1 VVRAGEI
8 PPVVPSAAERMAG
21 GRAGVTH
28 LRGSRFLNAPLK
40 LSPADLKAAL
50 VHEASA
56 LGFDCVGVTDP
67 GAIADA
73 AKHFRSF
80 LDAGAHGD
88 MDWLAAH
95 PERRAD
101 PRVLWADV
109 RSVIMLGVNYGPD
122 ENPLAILAQRTR
134 GAISVYAQGDDYHD
148 LIKKRLKALA
158 RWLVATSGAEVKVF
172 VDTAAVMEK
181 PLAQAAGLG
190 WQGKHTNLVSRE
202 FGSWLFL
209 GAIFTTSDLPR
220 DDAEADHCGS
230 CQACL
235 DICPT
240 AAFPAPYKLDA
251 RRCISYLTI
260 ENKGPIPHEF
270 RKAIGNRIYGCDDCL
285 AVCPWNK
292 FAQAGREAKLA
303 ARDELRAPDLAELA
317 RLDDAAFRARFTK
330 SPVKRIGRD
339 RFIRNVLIAIG
350 NSNDKG
356 FAVEAER
363 LADDDSALVRGA
375 AAWALSQLIE
385 PEEFTA
391 RAAKALNSEADAGV
405 RAEWLLA
412 DASADSSS

>member
-1 VVRAGEI
+1 
-8 PPVVPSAAERMAG
+8 MAG
-21 GRAGVTH
+21 GRAGVAD
-28 LRGSRFLNAPLK
+28 LRGPRLLNKAK
-40 LSPADLKAAL
+40 LSSEDLRAAL
-50 VHEASA
+50 TREARA
-56 LGFDCVGVTDP
+56 LGFDCIGVTDP
-67 GAIADA
+67 EAIAQA
-73 AKHFRSF
+73 GKHFQEF
-80 LDAGAHGD
+80 LEAGAHGD
-88 MDWLAAH
+88 MDWLATS
-95 PERRAD
+95 PERRTD
-101 PRVLWADV
+101 PRVLWPGV

-122 ENPLAILAQRTR
+122 ENPLAVLEQRTR

-148 LIKKRLKALA
+148 LIKKRLKVLA
-158 RWLVATSGAEVKVF
+158 RWLVSTSGGEVKVF

-181 PLAQAAGLG
+181 PLAHAAGLG

-209 GAIFTTSDLPR
+209 GAIFSELDLPR
-220 DDAEADHCGS
+220 DDTEQDHCGT

-260 ENKGPIPHEF
+260 ENKGPIPREF

-303 ARDELRAPDLAELA
+303 ARDELRAPLLVELA

-350 NSNDKG
+350 NSGDG
-356 FAVEAER
+356 ALAAEAER
-363 LADDDSALVRGA
+363 LLDDASPLVRGA
-375 AAWALSQLIE
+375 AVWALSQLMGRE
-385 PEEFTA
+385 KFAT
-391 RAAKALNSEADAGV
+391 RAAKAVSAEADETV
-405 RAEWLLA
+405 RGEWA
-412 DASADSSS
+412 HV

>member
-1 VVRAGEI
+1 LRLNEI
-8 PPVVPSAAERMAG
+8 PLSTLSIE
-21 GRAGVTH
+21 
-28 LRGSRFLNAPLK
+28 SLK
-40 LSPADLKAAL
+40 G
-50 VHEASA
+50 EARA
-56 LGFDCVGVTDP
+56 LGFDCAGVTDP
-67 GAIADA
+67 AAIADA
-73 AKHFRSF
+73 ASHFRDF
-80 LDAGAHGD
+80 LDRGSHGD
-88 MDWLAAH
+88 MDWLAAN

-101 PRVLWADV
+101 PRGLWPDV
-109 RSVIMLGVNYGPD
+109 RSVIVLGVNYGPD
-122 ENPLAILAQRTR
+122 QDPFVVLEQRTR

-148 LIKKRLKALA
+148 LIKKRLKTLA
-158 RWLVATSGAEVKVF
+158 RWLVATSGGEVKLF

-209 GAIFTTSDLPR
+209 GAVFTTLELPR
-220 DDAEADHCGS
+220 DNAETDHCGS

-260 ENKGPIPHEF
+260 ESKGPIPREF

-292 FAQAGREAKLA
+292 FAHQGRETKLA
-303 ARDELRAPDLAELA
+303 ARDELRAPSLADLA

-339 RFIRNVLIAIG
+339 RFVRNVLIAIG
-350 NSNDKG
+350 NSNDRAL
-356 FAVEAER
+356 AVEADH
-363 LADDDSALVRGA
+363 LLDDANPLVRGA
-375 AAWALSQLIE
+375 AVWALSQLLE
-385 PEEFTA
+385 PAEFEA
-391 RAAKALNSEADAGV
+391 RAVDARSTEPDETV
-405 RAEWLLA
+405 REEWHLA
-412 DASADSSS
+412 

>member
-1 VVRAGEI
+1 
-8 PPVVPSAAERMAG
+8 MAG

-363 LADDDSALVRGA
+363 LADDDSTLVRGA
-375 AAWALSQLIE
+375 AAWALSQLTE
-385 PEEFTA
+385 PAEFAA

>member
-1 VVRAGEI
+1 
-8 PPVVPSAAERMAG
+8 MAG
-21 GRAGVTH
+21 GGAGVAH
-28 LRGSRFLNAPLK
+28 LRGPRLLNQATKP
-40 LSPADLKAAL
+40 SPADLKTRLAS
-50 VHEASA
+50 EARA
-56 LGFDCVGVTDP
+56 LGFDRIGVSGPEATKE
-67 GAIADA
+67 A
-73 AKHFRSF
+73 AKHFREF

-101 PRVLWADV
+101 PRALWSAV

-122 ENPLAILAQRTR
+122 ENPLSILEQRTR

-158 RWLVATSGAEVKVF
+158 RWLVAASPCEVKVF

-209 GAIFTTSDLPR
+209 GAIFTTLDLPR
-220 DDAEADHCGS
+220 DDTEADHCGS
-230 CQACL
+230 CRACL

-260 ENKGPIPHEF
+260 ESKGPIPREF

-292 FAQAGREAKLA
+292 FAQAGRETKLA
-303 ARDELRAPDLAELA
+303 AREDLRAPSLADLA

-330 SPVKRIGRD
+330 SPVKRIGRF
-339 RFIRNVLIAIG
+339 RFVRNVLIAIG
-350 NSNDKG
+350 NSGD
-356 FAVEAER
+356 AALAEEAMR
-363 LADDDSALVRGA
+363 LLDDESPLVRGA
-375 AAWALSQLIE
+375 AVWALSQLLE
-385 PEEFTA
+385 REAFSKLAA
-391 RAAKALNSEADAGV
+391 RAISAESDETV
-405 RAEWLLA
+405 RAEWQHA
-412 DASADSSS
+412 NI

>member
-1 VVRAGEI
+1 MSV
-8 PPVVPSAAERMAG
+8 
-21 GRAGVTH
+21 
-28 LRGSRFLNAPLK
+28 LLK
-40 LSPADLKAAL
+40 ESLTRQ
-50 VHEASA
+50 ASA
-56 LGFDCVGVTDP
+56 LGFDCIGVTGPD
-67 GAIADA
+67 AIAEA
-73 AKHFRSF
+73 GRHFREF

-88 MDWLAAH
+88 MDWLAAN
-95 PERRAD
+95 PERRTD
-101 PRVLWADV
+101 PRVLWPGV

-158 RWLVATSGAEVKVF
+158 RWLVAASGCEVKVF

-209 GAIFTTSDLPR
+209 GAIFTDSDLPR
-220 DDAEADHCGS
+220 DEAEVDHCGS
-230 CQACL
+230 CRACL

-240 AAFPAPYKLDA
+240 SAFPAPYKLDA

-260 ENKGPIPHEF
+260 ESKGPIPHEF

-292 FAQAGREAKLA
+292 FARAGHEAKLA
-303 ARDELRAPDLAELA
+303 AREDLRAPDLAGLA
-317 RLDDAAFRARFTK
+317 RLDDTAFRARFTK

-339 RFIRNVLIAIG
+339 RFIRNVLTAIG
-350 NSNDKG
+350 NANDRTL
-356 FAVEAER
+356 AVEAER
-363 LADDDSALVRGA
+363 LLADPSPLVRGTA
-375 AAWALSQLIE
+375 VWALSQLLG
-385 PEEFTA
+385 PEEF
-391 RAAKALNSEADAGV
+391 AALAANAIGPERDDTV
-405 RAEWLLA
+405 RAEWA
-412 DASADSSS
+412 RISA